1 MQDMLAR
8 LVDLPLA
15 RVFLLAGIIFL
26 LVAVLGRIEG
36 KIEPGN
42 AGRVGAAIVGVL
54 LVAMGLAMYFLD
66 GDAVR
71 TALRDGAARS
81 LAPHASA
88 SAVRVDPPGLPITVV
103 AGTYGHNCGAPLG
116 NVTTTLARTCNGRST
131 CNVAIDAAPAEGAT
145 SGCGRDYA
153 AEWKCGSGT
162 AVYTATVPAGAGRG
176 ARVTLACAG

>member
-1 MQDMLAR
+1 
-8 LVDLPLA
+8 
-15 RVFLLAGIIFL
+15 FLLAGIIFL